1 MCALNTPPL
10 AAQGSA
16 SAEQITGVF
25 NVLPEGKVNIKN
37 ATLVCVFFFF
47 FCPPCP
53 KGVDIRQSMANRSGQ
68 KEGSGPMYQMAL
80 NRRYFQRIN
89 AYAQACYG
97 ANAAEALA
105 RAEAATKV
113 GHSTTCRHHLRP
125 PLATTTTCP
134 YCLLPRPFVTT
145 ACYHDYLPPPL
156 ATTSCRHLPPPATTI
171 TYHRLLPLATTTATR
186 RRSWT
191 LTGTGSPTPSTT

>member
-1 MCALNTPPL
+1 
-10 AAQGSA
+10 
-16 SAEQITGVF
+16 
-25 NVLPEGKVNIKN
+25 
-37 ATLVCVFFFF
+37 
-47 FCPPCP
+47 
-53 KGVDIRQSMANRSGQ
+53 MANRSGQ

-113 GHSTTCRHHLRP
+113 GHSTTCRHHLPP
-125 PLATTTTCP
+125 PLATTTVCHHR
-134 YCLLPRPFVTT
+134 LLPRLF
-145 ACYHDYLPPPL
+145 
-156 ATTSCRHLPPPATTI
+156 ATTTCQHLVPPFATTI